1 MIDNKD
7 GTFEIPQEE
16 LELLVEQYVM
26 EKANISADKY
36 VSVHFVIFDSLS
48 AILTVDS
55 YNQKTG
61 SNNFLDIGY
70 YV

>member
-55 YNQKTG
+55 YN
-61 SNNFLDIGY
+61 
-70 YV
+70 